1 MKKFTINLLKGF
13 FVLTFLLGS
22 FSVFTN
28 AQEMTKAE
36 KKAAKKAA
44 KEAKNNAKKDAMMK
58 KDGMA
63 KDSMKKDEAM
73 SKDEMKK
80 DDMAKPEMSKDSMMK
95 DGMAKSDM
103 RPTVA
108 IIRADWC
115 PYCKTL
121 EPIMQGLMAD
131 YDGKLNF
138 VVFDIT
144 DDKTTKASMV
154 LAKEKGLEAFFNEN
168 KGKSAFVAIMK
179 DGKQVFESKY
189 KTDKKVFMQEFDK
202 VLK

>member
-13 FVLTFLLGS
+13 FVLTFLFGS
-22 FSVFTN
+22 FSVITN

-44 KEAKNNAKKDAMMK
+44 KEAKKNAKQEAMMK

-63 KDSMKKDEAM
+63 KDEMKKEDAM
-73 SKDEMKK
+73 SKDGMKK
-80 DDMAKPEMSKDSMMK
+80 DDMMNKDMSKDSMMK
-95 DGMAKSDM
+95 DGMANSDM

-154 LAKEKGLEAFFNEN
+154 LAKQKGLEAFFNEN
-168 KGKSAFVAIMK
+168 KGKSAFVAILK
-179 DGKQVFESKY
+179 EGKQVFESKY
-189 KTDKKVFMQEFDK
+189 KTDKALFVSEFDK
-202 VLK
+202 AIK